1 MPFAVV
7 KMVDGAENDVI
18 MYKDGEKSNWTNIST
33 ALNELESEGYLLVS
47 TVSLS
52 GVSHINSGDDIFP
65 CVQYTFKS
73 M

>member
-7 KMVDGAENDVI
+7 KMGDGERETDVI

-33 ALNELESEGYLLVS
+33 ALNELESEGYMLVS

-52 GVSHINSGDDIFP
+52 GVSP